1 MTYRKIYSII
11 TLSVLMF
18 GFQSCSSDPK
28 DEPTPPVTESYSTG
42 ARREFCKRYNLPE
55 DKVMSLNNFNGVG
68 DDNIAIYIG
77 SNDQNEA
84 TVIICDTLSN
94 KAIYSNFNQ
103 IKFNPELEFYMPYG
117 EKKTLPFNSFQI
129 CGFAINGN
137 NVAGAFCG
145 LYANPGKTQT
155 STSMAFL
162 HYHLFYNNGKM
173 IVVELPLVKETLFKR
188 ECFKSWY
195 NGGSIFYFGHDRE
208 NPDFKQVT
216 CYDCNSN
223 LCYEAQYPYF
233 YKDSSSYDLFEAD
246 LVQPISNTSGIGV
259 EKLNGAL
266 RLFGI
271 NIMEHTILWEK
282 KNVVIDSY
290 EHKNDDR
297 LELTNQSFKNN
308 ILTFTVAVTTYN
320 GSKIS
325 YKVAVTTDG
334 DVSFPKN

>member
-1 MTYRKIYSII
+1 MTYRKIYSFI

-28 DEPTPPVTESYSTG
+28 DEPTPPVTESYTTG

-55 DKVMSLNNFNGVG
+55 DKVLSLNNFNGVG
-68 DDNIAIYIG
+68 EDNIAIYIG

-103 IKFNPELEFYMPYG
+103 IKFNPELEFSMPYG

-137 NVAGAFCG
+137 NVAGAFCS

-173 IVVELPLVKETLFKR
+173 IVVELPLAKETLFKR
-188 ECFKSWY
+188 ESFKSWY

-208 NPDFKQVT
+208 KIQTSSRLLATTAIVT
-216 CYDCNSN
+216 F
-223 LCYEAQYPYF
+223 AM
-233 YKDSSSYDLFEAD
+233 
-246 LVQPISNTSGIGV
+246 
-259 EKLNGAL
+259 KLNTHISTKTAPHTTSL
-266 RLFGI
+266 KQILFSQFP
-271 NIMEHTILWEK
+271 T
-282 KNVVIDSY
+282 
-290 EHKNDDR
+290 R
-297 LELTNQSFKNN
+297 
-308 ILTFTVAVTTYN
+308 AVSV
-320 GSKIS
+320 SKS
-325 YKVAVTTDG
+325 LMGLYAFLAST
-334 DVSFPKN
+334 